1 MDIILELGGNVNRM
15 KTVRAL
21 ATRYQDAKIIIS
33 SEIPCQEAVENLTNY
48 GIEHNRFLLDYA
60 AWDTVTNFTKTYG
73 LIKSYKPEKI
83 YVVTDKFHMQRAMA
97 IASAIYFTDD
107 ILLVPCLYMGGD
119 LNHKEPFKLVLEDF
133 GRAAVWKLTK
143 KLIYDKAV
151 KDQRW
156 PSLRAEKQKAISLG
170 YPVTA
175 A

>member
-1 MDIILELGGNVNRM
+1 MNIILELGGNVDRM

-21 ATRYQDAKIIIS
+21 ATQYQDAKIIIS

-48 GIEHNRFLLDYA
+48 GIEYNRFLLDYA
-60 AWDTVTNFTKTYG
+60 AWDTVTNFTETYG
-73 LIKSYKPEKI
+73 LIKSYKPDKI
-83 YVVTDKFHMQRAMA
+83 YIVTDKFHMQRSMA
-97 IASAIYFTDD
+97 IASAVYFLDD
-107 ILLVPCLYMGGD
+107 ILLVPCPYMGGD
-119 LNHKEPFKLVLEDF
+119 LNYKEPFKLVLEDF

-156 PSLRAEKQKAISLG
+156 PSIRAEKAKAISLG

-175 A
+175 S